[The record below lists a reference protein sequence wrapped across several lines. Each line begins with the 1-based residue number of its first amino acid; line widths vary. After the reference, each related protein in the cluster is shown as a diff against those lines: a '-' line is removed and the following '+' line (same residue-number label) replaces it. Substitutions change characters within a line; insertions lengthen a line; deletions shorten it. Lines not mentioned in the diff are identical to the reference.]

1 MAEVTVSQFAEVL
14 KVPVDRLL
22 VQLDQAGIKVS
33 GPNDRIS
40 DDAKLELLT
49 HLRRS
54 HGSGAG
60 GDAAPSKITLKRKTQ
75 QELKLAS
82 SQGRARTVNV
92 EVRRQR
98 TYVKRDVLE
107 EQARQHQDELDQK
120 RREVEDA
127 ARREAERIEAE
138 RLEAERLEAENRR
151 RVEEEEAARNRAQE
165 EARAAEQ
172 RAREEEERR
181 EQELREERERQEQER
196 LAAQQAVQAAEAAA
210 AVVAAAEPTTPPPA
224 QRPQT
229 APPARPQAASPARP
243 QPAFAARPQPAPP
256 ARSQPASPARPQPGA
271 QPGRDRP
278 QPSAPVGRE
287 RPHGPASTQRAPGAS
302 PAGDGHTR
310 YGRQEL
316 HVAGDVSSRYKKK
329 RRTKSSSRSVHAS
342 ADGRHG
348 FEMPTAPVVREV
360 SIGETV
366 TVAELAQKMAIK
378 ATEVI
383 KVLMNMGVMVTI
395 NQPIDQ
401 DTAVLVVE
409 EMGHTP
415 KVLKENQI
423 EQDLQG
429 AQAEEEAQPRPPVV
443 TVMGH
448 VDHGKTSLL
457 DYIRRTK
464 VAAGEAGGITQHIG
478 AYHVDTPKGG
488 VTFLDTPGH
497 AAFTAMRAR
506 GAKATDVVVLVVA
519 ADDGVMP
526 QTTEAIQHAR
536 AANVPIVVAVNK
548 IDKSEAD
555 PDRVRT
561 ELSKQEVI
569 PEEWGGQNMFVN
581 VSARTG
587 DGIDNLLE
595 AILLQAEVLEL
606 RAPRTGLAGG
616 VVIESSVEKGRGAV
630 ATVLVKKGTLKLG
643 DPIIAGSEFGRV
655 RAMFD
660 ESGKAVQEAPPSM
673 PVVVL
678 GLSAAPNA
686 GDEMLAVESER
697 KAREVALYRQG
708 KFRDVKLARQATR
721 AEDVFSQM
729 GEEKAG
735 VVSVLLKA
743 DVQGSVEALREAL
756 TKLSTAEVQVKV
768 VASGLGGITVSDVQL
783 AAASKA
789 LIIGFNVRADSGARD
804 AVKDT
809 GVEVRYYSIIYE
821 AIDDVKQ
828 MMSGMLQPEIKE
840 QIVGVAQVREVFRS
854 SKFGV
859 VAGCLVAEGF
869 VRRNNPIRV
878 LRDNVVIFEGALE
891 SLRRFKDDVNEVRA
905 GTECGIGVKNY
916 QDVRVGDQIECFS
929 RVEVARTLQ

>member
-1 MAEVTVSQFAEVL
+1 MAEVTVSQFADVL

-33 GPNDRIS
+33 GPDDRIS

-54 HGSGAG
+54 HGSGDD
-60 GDAAPSKITLKRKTQ
+60 GDAAPRKITLKRKTQ
-75 QELKLAS
+75 SEIKLAS
-82 SQGRARTVNV
+82 VQGRARTVNV
-92 EVRRQR
+92 EVRTQR
-98 TYVKRDVLE
+98 TYIKRDVLQE
-107 EQARQHQDELDQK
+107 KARLQQDEIDQK
-120 RREVEDA
+120 RREAEEAVQ
-127 ARREAERIEAE
+127 REAQRVEAE
-138 RLEAERLEAENRR
+138 RLERERLEVDNRR
-151 RVEEEEAARNRAQE
+151 RIEEEVAKKKAQE
-165 EARAAEQ
+165 EARRVAEQ
-172 RAREEEERR
+172 AAREEEERR
-181 EQELREERERQEQER
+181 ERDREETARRAADPAYQRPIVIPRPQAAAVAPQPARERPQQP
-196 LAAQQAVQAAEAAA
+196 AAAAPPARKAPQQPQAAA
-210 AVVAAAEPTTPPPA
+210 AVAPA
-224 QRPQT
+224 Q
-229 APPARPQAASPARP
+229 PARA
-243 QPAFAARPQPAPP
+243 PAP
-256 ARSQPASPARPQPGA
+256 AGA
-271 QPGRDRP
+271 DPN
-278 QPSAPVGRE
+278 
-287 RPHGPASTQRAPGAS
+287 
-302 PAGDGHTR
+302 TR

-329 RRTKSSSRSVHAS
+329 RRTKGRPMQPS
-342 ADGRHG
+342 AGGSHG

-383 KVLMNMGVMVTI
+383 KVLMNMGVMATI

-409 EMGHTP
+409 ELGHTA

-423 EQDLQG
+423 EEDLQG
-429 AQAEEEAQPRPPVV
+429 VQDDAEAEPRPPVV

-478 AYHVDTPKGG
+478 AYHVETPKGG

-526 QTTEAIQHAR
+526 QTIEAIQHAR
-536 AANVPIVVAVNK
+536 AAGVPIVVAVNK
-548 IDKSEAD
+548 IDKPEAD
-555 PDRVRT
+555 LDRVRQ
-561 ELSKQEVI
+561 ELSKQDVI
-569 PEEWGGQNMFVN
+569 PEDWGGQDIFVP

-587 DGIDNLLE
+587 QGIDQLLE

-606 RAPRTGLAGG
+606 RAPRTGLASG
-616 VVIESSVEKGRGAV
+616 VVIEASMEKGRGAV
-630 ATVLVKKGTLKLG
+630 ATVLVKKGTLHMG

-660 ESGKAVQEAPPSM
+660 ETGKPVEEATPSM

-678 GLSAAPNA
+678 GLSSPPNA
-686 GDEMLAVESER
+686 GDEFLAAESER

-708 KFRDVKLARQATR
+708 KFRDVKLARTTTR

-729 GEEKAG
+729 GEAKVGIVA
-735 VVSVLLKA
+735 VLIKA
-743 DVQGSVEALREAL
+743 DVQGSAEALRESL
-756 TKLSTAEVQVKV
+756 TKLSTSEVQVKLI
-768 VASGLGGITVSDVQL
+768 ASGLGGITESDVQL
-783 AAASKA
+783 AAASKG
-789 LIIGFNVRADSGARD
+789 LIIGFNVRADGGARE
-804 AVKDT
+804 AVKET

-821 AIDDVKQ
+821 AIDDVKK
-828 MMSGMLQPEIKE
+828 MLSGMLQPEIKE
-840 QIVGVAQVREVFRS
+840 TILGVAQVRDVFRS

-859 VAGCLVAEGF
+859 VAGCLVTEG
-869 VRRNNPIRV
+869 VVKRNNPIRV
-878 LRDNVVIFEGALE
+878 LRENVVIFEGALE
-891 SLRRFKDDVNEVRA
+891 SLRRFKDDVSEVRA
-905 GTECGIGVKNY
+905 GVECGIGVKNY
-916 QDVRVGDQIECFS
+916 QDVRANDQIECFS
-929 RVEVARTLQ
+929 RVEVARTLE